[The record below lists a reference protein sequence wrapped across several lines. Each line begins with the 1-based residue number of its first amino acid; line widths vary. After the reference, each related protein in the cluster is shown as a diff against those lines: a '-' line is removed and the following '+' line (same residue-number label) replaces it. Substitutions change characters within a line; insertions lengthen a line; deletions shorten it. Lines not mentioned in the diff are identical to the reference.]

1 LSDEEFISKHTGLKV
16 PSSKTEKMRNFPYW
30 TLADDYGENKRRLGE
45 YQNKDWYK
53 EGYVTSPYDQ
63 GSCGGCW
70 AFSAASAVESL
81 SKIAG
86 VVDEL

>member
-1 LSDEEFISKHTGLKV
+1 MNYLKHYCNLIRKAENRAYLEGYVEEHHIFPISI
-16 PSSKTEKMRNFPYW
+16 
-30 TLADDYGENKRRLGE
+30 YGENKRRLGE